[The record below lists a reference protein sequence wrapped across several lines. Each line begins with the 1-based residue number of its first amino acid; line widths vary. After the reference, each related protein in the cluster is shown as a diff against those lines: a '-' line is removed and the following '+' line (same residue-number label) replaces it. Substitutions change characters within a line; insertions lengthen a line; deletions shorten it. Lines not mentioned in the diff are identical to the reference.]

1 MFIPAG
7 DELEEQVRGVWFKR
21 QIANFVDD
29 DQPVSAKPG
38 QFFVEGSGLVRLLES
53 ADPAGGSGKQH
64 AVALMA
70 GKNS

>member
-7 DELEEQVRGVWFKR
+7 YELRGQVRSIWFKR
-21 QIANFVDD
+21 QIADFVGD

-38 QFFVEGSGLVRLLES
+38 QFFVEGSGLVRLLGS
-53 ADPAGGSGKQH
+53 AASATHCVKQH
-64 AVALMA
+64 AVAPIA